1 MVNAQHQ
8 TPVWNFKIW
17 LWTVPNIVDVSFPF
31 AIEGRTRP
39 DQEHWVDA
47 IFSASSKIWH
57 KFHILFFALQTPFQG
72 LECKSTKMFACRIAF
87 EAHLLNSFQHGGK
100 VGEVV

>member
-47 IFSASSKIWH
+47 IFRVSSKIWH